1 MCRLIL
7 EPVILIIKTFIQV
20 ARDIVR
26 TVCEWVTRTIRT
38 VREVVEKICKSL
50 PWPLSLLCKF
60 VTKVIEVIENITE
73 WVCHEVIDRIFEW
86 VQVVMEYIYYIARWI
101 CWIITWITIRWIEYL
116 LCRAGIEISK
126 NIRVCVKVLSE
137 NITDKKT
144 GAIII
149 QPAVTNTE
157 LNAMLSQASAV
168 FRQCNI
174 NIIVDSI
181 DIIGH
186 PEFLRT
192 TTCDFGNTFSS
203 FWVTFSREA
212 CSSKKLFPVI
222 TIYVVEKMTNAG
234 GCAFPGTDWIITN
247 NPANSRGGLPLSAG
261 NTIVQEIGHLCDLF
275 AHSSDPNNV
284 MTDQPGGT
292 SDQLDEHQC
301 CIIRSSRFVTFG

>member
-1 MCRLIL
+1 MKIL
-7 EPVILIIKTFIQV
+7 PI
-20 ARDIVR
+20 
-26 TVCEWVTRTIRT
+26 
-38 VREVVEKICKSL
+38 
-50 PWPLSLLCKF
+50 
-60 VTKVIEVIENITE
+60 
-73 WVCHEVIDRIFEW
+73 
-86 VQVVMEYIYYIARWI
+86 
-101 CWIITWITIRWIEYL
+101 
-116 LCRAGIEISK
+116 
-126 NIRVCVKVLSE
+126 
-137 NITDKKT
+137 KKT
-144 GAIII
+144 GAVTI
-149 QPAVTNTE
+149 QPAATAAE
-157 LNAMLSQASAV
+157 LSIMLNQAATV

-192 TTCDFGNTFSS
+192 TTCGFANTFSS

-222 TIYVVEKMTNAG
+222 TVYVVEKMTNAG

-247 NPANSRGGLPLSAG
+247 NPANSGASAINAG

-301 CIIRSSRFVTFG
+301 CIIRSSKFVTFG